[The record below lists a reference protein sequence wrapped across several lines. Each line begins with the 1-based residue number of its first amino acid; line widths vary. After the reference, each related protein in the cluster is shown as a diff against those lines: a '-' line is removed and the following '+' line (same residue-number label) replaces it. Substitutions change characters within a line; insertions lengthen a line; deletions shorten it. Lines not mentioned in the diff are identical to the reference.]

1 MLAEQR
7 RDRILEILAQRGS
20 VSVNDLH
27 DLLGVS
33 RETVRRDLTRLA
45 HENRL
50 RKTHGGALTL
60 EGGEPVFAERMSVNT
75 EGKRAIGRRAA
86 AFVTDGASL
95 TIDSGTT
102 TIWLAEA
109 LMELR
114 RLTVYTN
121 DVHVAQRLAGRNDNT
136 VLLTGGA
143 YMASE
148 GATVGR
154 DAVAM
159 LTNYHPDF
167 AFVGASAL
175 TEDPWLMDYSRDAAE
190 MRGAMLAL
198 ARTPILLADH
208 TKFGRSAPVRVTEID
223 KVKQLI
229 VDRPPG
235 PTLARGL
242 QDLGIEVI
250 VARSNGE
257 GV

>member
-7 RDRILEILAQRGS
+7 RDRILEILGQRGS
-20 VSVNDLH
+20 VSVNELH

-45 HENRL
+45 QENRL

-60 EGGEPVFAERMSVNT
+60 DGGEPVFAERMSVNV
-75 EGKRAIGRRAA
+75 EGKQAIGRRAA
-86 AFVTDGASL
+86 RFVADGASL

-109 LMELR
+109 LMERR

-121 DVHVAQRLAGRNDNT
+121 DVHVAQRLAGRNDNR
-136 VLLTGGA
+136 VLLLGGE

-148 GATVGR
+148 AATVGR

-159 LTNYHPDF
+159 LETYHPDF

-175 TEDPWLMDYSRDAAE
+175 TDDPWLMDYTRDAAE

-198 ARTPILLADH
+198 ARTPVLLADH
-208 TKFGRSAPVRVTEID
+208 TKFGRPAPVRIAEID
-223 KVKQLI
+223 KVKHLI
-229 VDRPPG
+229 VDRRPG
-235 PTLARGL
+235 GTMAEGL
-242 QDLGIEVI
+242 QAMGIELI
-250 VARSNGE
+250 VARGGGSA
-257 GV
+257 